1 MAENTATEN
10 TDNGKFDATFTN
22 WCLKSEIVTVTL
34 ACTDKAIIP

>member
-1 MAENTATEN
+1 MAVR
-10 TDNGKFDATFTN
+10 DNQEGKFDATFTN